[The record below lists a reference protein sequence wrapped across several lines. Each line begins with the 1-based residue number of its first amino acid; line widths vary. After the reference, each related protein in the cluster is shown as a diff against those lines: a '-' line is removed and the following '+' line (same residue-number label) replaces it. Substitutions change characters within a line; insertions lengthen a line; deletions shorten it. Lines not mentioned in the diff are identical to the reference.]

1 MSRAGMT
8 VALMLLTLRALAS
21 VHVLADDGVLRVDAN
36 VSSEL
41 GAHEVLEGAI
51 EYLACSYG
59 GKSYESVLVLDASP
73 HEIYQG
79 LLDVGLSPGS
89 PATYDAED
97 NLVAPHGPGVTLMV
111 EWATETG
118 TTVRMRAEDL
128 IYNTKTERPM
138 VRTDWIFTGSRMM
151 EDPETEQQVL
161 QAEMTGNVISTHQ
174 SDPSVLLQNPLV
186 AAMDETSYQANERTL
201 PPAGAALTL
210 IFDAS
215 QPAGRRVL
223 LSGKVQGVGFRA
235 FTRKQAELLGVVG
248 AVRNLTDGRVEAL
261 VEGRR
266 AVLDEMMRRLRTGP
280 GPAEVTDVDIDEVT
294 LSGEHET
301 FTIRY

>member
-1 MSRAGMT
+1 MARVVT
-8 VALMLLTLRALAS
+8 IVALMLLTLRAVAS
-21 VHVLADDGVLRVDAN
+21 VHVLADEGLLRVGGH
-36 VSSEL
+36 VSTEL

-51 EYLACSYG
+51 EYLACSQG

-73 HEIYQG
+73 RDVYDG
-79 LLDVGLSPGS
+79 LLQVGLTPGS

-97 NLVAPHGPGVTLMV
+97 NLVAPRGEGVTLMV
-111 EWATETG
+111 EWVTDAG
-118 TTVRMRAEDL
+118 ATVRMRAEDL
-128 IYNTKTERPM
+128 VYNTKTERPM
-138 VRTDWIFTGSRMM
+138 VRTDWVFTGSRMM
-151 EDPETEQQVL
+151 EDPETEEQVL

-186 AAMDETSYQANERTL
+186 EAMDETSYQANQQTL
-201 PPAGAALTL
+201 PPAGAAMTL

-215 QPAGRRVL
+215 RPAGRRVL

-235 FTRKQAELLGVVG
+235 FTRDQAESLGATG
-248 AVRNLTDGRVEAL
+248 YVEAL
-261 VEGRR
+261 AQGRR
-266 AVLDEMMRRLRTGP
+266 SVLDEMVRRLGVGP
-280 GPAEVTDVDIDEVT
+280 KPAEVTDVSIDEVA

>member
-1 MSRAGMT
+1 MARVVT
-8 VALMLLTLRALAS
+8 IVALMLLTLRAVAS
-21 VHVLADDGVLRVDAN
+21 VHVLADEGLLRVGGH
-36 VSSEL
+36 VSTEL

-51 EYLACSYG
+51 EYLACSQG

-73 HEIYQG
+73 RDVYDG
-79 LLDVGLSPGS
+79 LLQVGLTPGS

-97 NLVAPHGPGVTLMV
+97 NLVAPRGEGVTLMV
-111 EWATETG
+111 EWVTDAG
-118 TTVRMRAEDL
+118 ATVRMRAEDL
-128 IYNTKTERPM
+128 VYNTKTERPM
-138 VRTDWIFTGSRMM
+138 VRTDWVFTGSRMM
-151 EDPETEQQVL
+151 EDPETEEQVL

-186 AAMDETSYQANERTL
+186 EAMDETSYQANQQTL
-201 PPAGAALTL
+201 PPAGAAMTL

-215 QPAGRRVL
+215 RPAGRRVL

-235 FTRKQAELLGVVG
+235 FTRDQAESLGATG
-248 AVRNLTDGRVEAL
+248 YVRNLEDGRVEAL
-261 VEGRR
+261 AQGRR
-266 AVLDEMMRRLRTGP
+266 SVLDEMVRRLGVGP
-280 GPAEVTDVDIDEVT
+280 KPAEVTDVSIDEVA